1 MGLKNLKE
9 VLLKRFLGNFE
20 GILQTDGYAAYG
32 RRGGPTIGACGV
44 LSTCQAQ
51 AAVFSVDETF
61 KHWVGWILCCPS
73 AQGAQSG
80 TVLNIIGT
88 GRFRSLRRS
97 IPKVVKSSAEPLS
110 AIPARSSW
118 LFSSRSL
125 LAKPRQREIHI
136 IADNLSA
143 HRTSKRKPWSEIVMF
158 ASITH
163 QPTPPGSTKL
173 RSGFPNPARCNR
185 SRHPRLGKRSRS
197 ETHPLHP

>member
-136 IADNLSA
+136 IADNRSA
-143 HRTSKRKPWSEIVMF
+143 HRTSNVWEFLGRNRNVRIHYTPTYSSWLNQVEIRFSKSSEM
-158 ASITH
+158 
-163 QPTPPGSTKL
+163 
-173 RSGFPNPARCNR
+173 
-185 SRHPRLGKRSRS
+185 
-197 ETHPLHP
+197 